1 MSEAPRSGDAPLS
14 RERDSAPEKVVEVVD
29 PEMVVEVVGE
39 ESVVAWPLWWRAR
52 LERRR
57 DGGRSRDPNPWLLL
71 ATVLTGLFA
80 SGFSVTILAVSIPD
94 IADDLG
100 SSTSVLTFVVTGP
113 FLALALAMPLLG
125 KLGDVRGHRRIYLL
139 GLTGFSIAT
148 ACTAL
153 AWSAPSLITL
163 RVVAACFG
171 AATAPA
177 SMAMIMH
184 AFAPGQRAKAMGWWS
199 LVSAGAP
206 VMGLVVGGPL
216 VDAIGWR
223 GIFIVQAPLAA
234 AAVIVGFFV
243 LPETERTTHTA
254 IDWKG
259 AGLLA
264 VATISGLG
272 ALQLGGEVGW
282 TEPLLL
288 VPLAVAV
295 AATIAFVLAE
305 RVAATPLIPLDLV
318 RRRNFGASISSQ
330 ALSSFAY
337 MGGYIVTPILVQQ
350 VFDYSVGQTSFAM
363 AVRPLTFSITAPIAG
378 YVAVRV
384 GERRCALAGTTLL
397 VLSMIGFVAASLQE
411 SVALMF
417 LSLAVGGLSQGVS
430 VPSLVTVA
438 ANDIDATDFGVGNAA
453 QQMTSQIGAVAGIQ
467 TLSSVST
474 SASTDA
480 FAVAYTV
487 GVIAAFGA
495 LLAATRIRRTGARP
509 ALEIVRAA

>member
-1 MSEAPRSGDAPLS
+1 MSEAPRSGDDSLTRDAPVDL
-14 RERDSAPEKVVEVVD
+14 D

-52 LERRR
+52 QGTKPKRRR
-57 DGGRSRDPNPWLLL
+57 DGDRLSNPWLLL

-80 SGFSVTILAVSIPD
+80 SGFSVTILAVSIPE

-100 SSTSVLTFVVTGP
+100 SSTSVLTFVITGP
-113 FLALALAMPLLG
+113 FLAIALAMPLLG
-125 KLGDVRGHRRIYLL
+125 KLGDVRGHRRVYLL
-139 GLTGFSIAT
+139 GLSGFAIAT

-153 AWSAPSLITL
+153 AWSAPSLIAL
-163 RVVAACFG
+163 RVIAAGFG

-184 AFAPGQRAKAMGWWS
+184 AFTPGQRAKAMGWWS

-234 AAVIVGFFV
+234 AAAIVGFFV
-243 LPETERTTHTA
+243 LPETARTTRAA

-259 AGLLA
+259 AALLA
-264 VATISGLG
+264 VATVSGLG
-272 ALQLGGEVGW
+272 ALQLGGQVGW

-288 VPLAVAV
+288 IPVAISV
-295 AATIAFVLAE
+295 AAAVLFVFAE
-305 RVAATPLIPLDLV
+305 RVATTPLIPLDLV
-318 RRRNFGASISSQ
+318 RRRNFGASVTSQ
-330 ALSSFAY
+330 ALSNFGY
-337 MGGYIVTPILVQQ
+337 MGGYIVTPILVQEI
-350 VFDYSVGQTSFAM
+350 FGFSVGETSFAM

-384 GERRCALAGTTLL
+384 GERRCALVGSTLL
-397 VLSMIGFVAASLQE
+397 VLSLVGFVFASLQE
-411 SVALMF
+411 SLVLMF
-417 LSLAVGGLSQGVS
+417 ASLAIGGLSQGVS

-438 ANDIDATDFGVGNAA
+438 ANDIDAEDFGVGNAA
-453 QQMTSQIGAVAGIQ
+453 QQMMSQIGAVAGIQ
-467 TLSSVST
+467 TMSSVST
-474 SASTDA
+474 SATTSA
-480 FAVAYTV
+480 FAIAYTV
-487 GVIAAFGA
+487 GGISAVGGFLSA
-495 LLAATRIRRTGARP
+495 LRIRRTPPRP
-509 ALEIVRAA
+509 AMEVVRAA

>member
-1 MSEAPRSGDAPLS
+1 
-14 RERDSAPEKVVEVVD
+14 
-29 PEMVVEVVGE
+29 MVVEVVGE

-52 LERRR
+52 QATKTKRRR
-57 DGGRSRDPNPWLLL
+57 DGDRTPNRNPNRWLLL

-80 SGFSVTILAVSIPD
+80 TGFSVTILAVSIPE

-100 SSTSVLTFVVTGP
+100 SSTSVLTFVITGP
-113 FLALALAMPLLG
+113 FLAIALAMPLLG
-125 KLGDVRGHRRIYLL
+125 KLGDVRGHRRLYLV
-139 GLTGFSIAT
+139 GLAGFSVAT

-153 AWSAPSLITL
+153 AWSAPSLIAL
-163 RVVAACFG
+163 RVVAAFFG

-216 VDAIGWR
+216 VDLIGWR

-234 AAVIVGFFV
+234 AAVVVGFFV
-243 LPETERTTHTA
+243 LPETARATRAA

-259 AGLLA
+259 AALLA

-272 ALQLGGEVGW
+272 ALQLGGQVGW

-288 VPLAVAV
+288 IPVAIAAVAGV
-295 AATIAFVLAE
+295 AFVFAE
-305 RVAATPLIPLDLV
+305 RSAATPLIPLGLV
-318 RRRNFGASISSQ
+318 RRRNFGSSITAQ
-330 ALSSFAY
+330 ALSNFGY
-337 MGGYIVTPILVQQ
+337 MGGYIVTPILVQEI
-350 VFDYSVGQTSFAM
+350 FGFSVGQTSFAM

-384 GERRCALAGTTLL
+384 GERRCALAGSTLL
-397 VLSMIGFVAASLQE
+397 VLSMVGFVLASLQE
-411 SVALMF
+411 SLALMF
-417 LSLAVGGLSQGVS
+417 VSLAIGGLSQGVS

-438 ANDIDATDFGVGNAA
+438 ANDIETQDLGVGNAA
-453 QQMTSQIGAVAGIQ
+453 QQMMSQIGAVAGIQ
-467 TLSSVST
+467 TMSSVST
-474 SASTDA
+474 SATTSA
-480 FAVAYTV
+480 FAMAYTV
-487 GVIAAFGA
+487 GGIAAVGGF
-495 LLAATRIRRTGARP
+495 LASTRIRRTPPRP
-509 ALEIVRAA
+509 ALEVVRAA

>member
-1 MSEAPRSGDAPLS
+1 MSEAPRAPDRRDATL
-14 RERDSAPEKVVEVVD
+14 DVD
-29 PEMVVEVVGE
+29 PDMVVEVVGE
-39 ESVVAWPLWWRAR
+39 ESVVAWPLWWQAR
-52 LERRR
+52 LRVRAERRR
-57 DGGRSRDPNPWLLL
+57 DRGHNPWLLL
-71 ATVLTGLFA
+71 VTVLTGLFA
-80 SGFSVTILAVSIPD
+80 TGFSVTILAVSIPE

-100 SSTSVLTFVVTGP
+100 SSTSVLTFVITGP
-113 FLALALAMPLLG
+113 FLAIALAMPLLG
-125 KLGDVRGHRRIYLL
+125 KLGDVRGHRRIYLV
-139 GLTGFSIAT
+139 GLAGFSVAT

-153 AWSAPSLITL
+153 AWSAPSLIAL
-163 RVVAACFG
+163 RVVAAFFG

-184 AFAPGQRAKAMGWWS
+184 AFAPGQRSKAMGWWS

-243 LPETERTTHTA
+243 LPETERSTHAA

-282 TEPLLL
+282 TEPRLLI
-288 VPLAVAV
+288 PVAV
-295 AATIAFVLAE
+295 AIAATVAFVLAE

-330 ALSSFAY
+330 ALSNFGY
-337 MGGYIVTPILVQQ
+337 MGGYIVTPILVQE
-350 VFDYSVGQTSFAM
+350 VFGYSVGQTSFAM

-384 GERRCALAGTTLL
+384 GERRCAVAGATLL
-397 VLSMIGFVAASLQE
+397 VLSMIGFVIASLQE
-411 SVALMF
+411 
-417 LSLAVGGLSQGVS
+417 
-430 VPSLVTVA
+430 
-438 ANDIDATDFGVGNAA
+438 
-453 QQMTSQIGAVAGIQ
+453 
-467 TLSSVST
+467 
-474 SASTDA
+474 
-480 FAVAYTV
+480 
-487 GVIAAFGA
+487 
-495 LLAATRIRRTGARP
+495 
-509 ALEIVRAA
+509 

>member
-1 MSEAPRSGDAPLS
+1 MSEAPPSPDRRDAPL
-14 RERDSAPEKVVEVVD
+14 DVD
-29 PEMVVEVVGE
+29 PDVVVEVVGE

-52 LERRR
+52 MQRRR
-57 DGGRSRDPNPWLLL
+57 DGDRNPWLLL

-80 SGFSVTILAVSIPD
+80 TGFSVTILAVSIPE

-100 SSTSVLTFVVTGP
+100 SSTSVLTFVITGP
-113 FLALALAMPLLG
+113 FLAIALAMPLLG

-139 GLTGFSIAT
+139 GLTGFAIAT
-148 ACTAL
+148 ACTAF
-153 AWSAPSLITL
+153 AWSAPSLIAL

-184 AFAPGQRAKAMGWWS
+184 AFPTGQRTKAMGWWS

-234 AAVIVGFFV
+234 LAVVVGFFV
-243 LPETERTTHTA
+243 LPETERTAHAA

-264 VATISGLG
+264 AATVSGLG
-272 ALQLGGEVGW
+272 ALQLGGEIGW

-288 VPLAVAV
+288 IPVAIAI
-295 AATIAFVLAE
+295 AATVAFVLAE
-305 RVAATPLIPLDLV
+305 RTATTPLIPLDLV
-318 RRRNFGASISSQ
+318 RRRNFGASISAQ
-330 ALSSFAY
+330 ALSNFGY
-337 MGGYIVTPILVQQ
+337 MGGYIVTPILVQEI
-350 VFDYSVGQTSFAM
+350 FGYSVGQTSFAM

-384 GERRCALAGTTLL
+384 GERRCALAGSMLL
-397 VLSMIGFVAASLQE
+397 VLSMIGFVLASVQE
-411 SVALMF
+411 SIALMF
-417 LSLAVGGLSQGVS
+417 VSLAIGGLSQGVS

-438 ANDIDATDFGVGNAA
+438 ANDIDAADFGVGNAA
-453 QQMTSQIGAVAGIQ
+453 QQMMSQIGAVAGIQ
-467 TLSSVST
+467 TMSSVST
-474 SASTDA
+474 SASTSA
-480 FAVAYTV
+480 FAAAYTV
-487 GVIAAFGA
+487 GGVSALCGLVAAS
-495 LLAATRIRRTGARP
+495 RIRRAAPRP